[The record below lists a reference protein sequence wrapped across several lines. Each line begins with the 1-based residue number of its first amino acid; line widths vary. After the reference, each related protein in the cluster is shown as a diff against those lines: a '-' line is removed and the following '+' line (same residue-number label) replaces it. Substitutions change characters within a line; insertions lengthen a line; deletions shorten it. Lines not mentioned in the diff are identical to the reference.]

1 MALFSCNLSL
11 IQTPFQLNTEFVS
24 DSLLIHTTMDSLSKR
39 WVETVKSPHIYT
51 VQKKKN
57 LNSNWQSLTC
67 TEKPLVLQFS
77 LKLNPKKR
85 RSRLSTHPIYW
96 RTQIRGERSKRTGF
110 KNRIRQKRS
119 GEGWKIVKKKRNSSF
134 WGMRI
139 IWYSTLLLQ
148 SVVGCDG
155 TAQCVLVTC
164 GHTMW
169 HFWQTPLT
177 RCSIKTQW
185 SLTWSIT

>member
-1 MALFSCNLSL
+1 MSLFSCNLSL

-134 WGMRI
+134 WG
-139 IWYSTLLLQ
+139 S
-148 SVVGCDG
+148 
-155 TAQCVLVTC
+155 C
-164 GHTMW
+164 GHKKAWESFDTALYYYRVWLGVMGQ
-169 HFWQTPLT
+169 HSVFWWPVVTPCDISGK
-177 RCSIKTQW
+177 RRSRGAV
-185 SLTWSIT
+185 